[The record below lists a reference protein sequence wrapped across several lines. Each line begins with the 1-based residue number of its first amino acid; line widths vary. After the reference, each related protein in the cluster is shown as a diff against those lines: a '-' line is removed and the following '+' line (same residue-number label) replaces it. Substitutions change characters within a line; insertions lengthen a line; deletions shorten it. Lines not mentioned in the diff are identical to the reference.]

1 MVHPLVDDANR
12 TLGLYQMRKRILGK
26 DRKAKA
32 RDKFGQGV
40 VDLGVVMVGTTGE
53 HDAVTAMVL
62 DPLKSLLAHG
72 LDILVEAR
80 IGLKS
85 SVDGGIDLG
94 ARDLGSTHATAT
106 GLRIGH
112 TVDGEHLVQTAL
124 ELGFIVIGHKRVQ
137 ELDVLLANLVDI
149 ERQRRGVTHD
159 DGAVIAVASRRILLA
174 LPAHARHPDEVDIA
188 VDEVHHV
195 AVAHLGRIAHAL
207 GRHGLDAR
215 LVGLLARLVGQLHAK
230 AQARKERVPEGV
242 VLVHVERA
250 GDTDGAARGLV
261 GAQHLAV
268 KQQLV
273 FLFEEV
279 RGLGL
284 LLFVAGA
291 LLAAV
296 AGNEAPAAAKVVDG
310 KLAVVGATAAAD
322 MLLRHGE
329 VRDVLGRKDGRGAV
343 GAGAIA
349 GEQGRTV
356 GAHAAGDIGAHG
368 VNTGELLKRTQ
379 RGVGHKGTTL
389 DDHLTADLLGVAQLN
404 DLEQGILDDGIRQ
417 AGRDVAHRGAFLLRL
432 LDARVHKDRAAAAQ
446 VDGGLGMDG
455 GIGKRA
461 HVHVH
466 RDGEALDKAAAARRA
481 GLVEHN
487 VLDDAVLDAQA
498 LHVLAANVQDELDA
512 GQECLGA
519 AQVRDGLDLA
529 GIGLEGLDEQCL
541 AVARG
546 GHVAD
551 GAAGGD
557 VVVEIGHD
565 DLGRAQDVT
574 VVVAVPG
581 VQQLAVLA
589 HERGLHGGG
598 TGVDADE
605 HAAGVAFEL
614 ALGDD
619 FLVVAV
625 LELSKVLVG
634 GKERIQALDLGTL
647 RVAQAVDGLD
657 KPRERAELVGLVRHG
672 GAARHKQVSVLGHD
686 TVFLVQV
693 EREVEAVAQLGEVLQ
708 RAAQEGDV
716 AADGTAARQA
726 RDGLGHDGLED
737 GGGHVLGT
745 GALVEQRLHVG
756 LGKYAAA
763 TGDGIDGGGVG
774 RELVKAARVG
784 VQQGCHLVDERAR
797 AAGAGAV
804 HALLDAVVKVDD
816 LGVLAAQLDGD
827 IGGRDEGLDGTLA
840 GDDLLDKLQVE
851 PLGQQQAARAGDG
864 AGHLGRRQH
873 GRSALEQISG
883 AGADV
888 GVVALVLGVNDLVV
902 VVEHGEL
909 DGGGAHIDAQ
919 VQVTA
924 GGLGVENRA
933 FGGVGGGYGLS
944 GGSGLASDGRLP
956 CRVLGIGNC
965 LGNFLDSSGRS
976 LLRGIRHGG
985 RGLACGSDHTVLDAL
1000 DEFAHLFLLLVVG
1013 LNGCGGVDRV
1023 LELQIQ

>member
-1 MVHPLVDDANR
+1 
-12 TLGLYQMRKRILGK
+12 
-26 DRKAKA
+26 
-32 RDKFGQGV
+32 
-40 VDLGVVMVGTTGE
+40 
-53 HDAVTAMVL
+53 MVL

-72 LDILVEAR
+72 LDVLVETR
-80 IGLKS
+80 IGLKG

-94 ARDLGSTHATAT
+94 ARDLGTAYATAT

-112 TVDGEHLVQTAL
+112 TVDGEHLVQAAL
-124 ELGFIVIGHKRVQ
+124 ELGLVVIGHKRIQ
-137 ELDVLLANLVDI
+137 ELDVLLADLVDI
-149 ERQRRGVTHD
+149 ERQRRRVAHD
-159 DGAVIAVASRRILLA
+159 DGAVIAVAGGRILLA
-174 LPAHARHPDEVDIA
+174 LPAHARHPDKVDIA

-242 VLVHVERA
+242 VLVHVERT
-250 GDTDGAARGLV
+250 GDADGAARGLV
-261 GAQHLAV
+261 GTQDLAV
-268 KQQLV
+268 KEQLV
-273 FLFEEV
+273 FLFKEV
-279 RGLGL
+279 GGLGL
-284 LLFVAGA
+284 LLFVAGT

-296 AGNEAPAAAKVVDG
+296 AGNEAPAAAKIVDG
-310 KLAVVGATAAAD
+310 ELAVVGAAAAAD
-322 MLLRHGE
+322 VFLRHGE
-329 VRDVLGRKDGRGAV
+329 VRDVLGGKNGRGAV

-356 GAHAAGDIGAHG
+356 GAHAAGDVGTHG
-368 VNTGELLKRTQ
+368 MNAGELLKRAQ
-379 RGVGHKGTTL
+379 RGIGHKGAAL
-389 DDHLTADLLGVAQLN
+389 DDHLAADLLGVAQLN
-404 DLEQGILDDGIRQ
+404 DLEQGILDDGIGQ

-432 LDARVHKDRAAAAQ
+432 LDARIHKDRAAAAQ

-455 GIGKRA
+455 GIGERA

-466 RDGEALDKAAAARRA
+466 RHGETLDKAAAARRA
-481 GLVEHN
+481 GLVEHD

-498 LHVLAANVQDELDA
+498 LHVLAADVQDKLDA

-519 AQVRDGLDLA
+519 AQVRNGLDLA
-529 GIGLEGLDEQCL
+529 GIGLEGLDEQRL

-565 DLGRAQDVT
+565 DLGRAQDVA

-598 TGVDADE
+598 AGVDADE
-605 HAAGVAFEL
+605 HAAGVAVEL

-619 FLVVAV
+619 LGVVAG
-625 LELSKVLVG
+625 LELGKVLVG

-647 RVAQAVDGLD
+647 RVTQAVDGLD
-657 KPRERAELVGLVRHG
+657 ELRERAELVGLVRHG
-672 GAARHKQVSVLGHD
+672 GAARHKQVRVLGHD
-686 TVFLVQV
+686 TVLLVQI

-716 AADGTAARQA
+716 AANGTAARQA

-737 GGGHVLGT
+737 GGRHVLGA
-745 GALVEQRLHVG
+745 GAFVKQRLHVS
-756 LGKYAAA
+756 LGKDAAA
-763 TGDGIDGGGVG
+763 AGDGIDGGGVG
-774 RELVKAARVG
+774 RELVEAARVG

-804 HALLDAVVKVDD
+804 HALLDAVVEVDD

-827 IGGRDEGLDGTLA
+827 IGGRDEGLDGALA

-851 PLGQQQAARAGDG
+851 PLGQQQAARAGNG
-864 AGHLGRRQH
+864 AGHLGSRQH
-873 GRSALEQISG
+873 GRSTLEQVAG
-883 AGADV
+883 AGTDV
-888 GVVALVLGVNDLVV
+888 GVVALVLGVDDLVV

-909 DGGGAHIDAQ
+909 NGGGAHVDAQ
-919 VQVTA
+919 VQVATSV
-924 GGLGVENRA
+924 LGVEDRA

-944 GGSGLASDGRLP
+944 GGGGLNSDGRLP
-956 CRVLGIGNC
+956 CRVLGLGNC
-965 LGNFLDSSGRS
+965 LGNFLGSGGRG
-976 LLRGIRHGG
+976 LLRGVHHGG
-985 RGLACGSDHTVLDAL
+985 RGLACGSDHAVLNAL
-1000 DEFAHLFLLLVVG
+1000 DEFAHCLSS
-1013 LNGCGGVDRV
+1013 
-1023 LELQIQ
+1023 

>member
-1 MVHPLVDDANR
+1 
-12 TLGLYQMRKRILGK
+12 
-26 DRKAKA
+26 
-32 RDKFGQGV
+32 
-40 VDLGVVMVGTTGE
+40 
-53 HDAVTAMVL
+53 MVL

-72 LDILVEAR
+72 LDVLVETR
-80 IGLKS
+80 IGLKG
-85 SVDGGIDLG
+85 SVDSGIDLR
-94 ARDLGSTHATAT
+94 ARDLGTAYATAT

-112 TVDGEHLVQTAL
+112 TVDGEHLVQAAL
-124 ELGFIVIGHKRVQ
+124 ELGLVVIGHKRVQ
-137 ELDVLLANLVDI
+137 ELDVLLADLIDV
-149 ERQRRGVTHD
+149 ERQRRGVAHD
-159 DGAVIAVASRRILLA
+159 DGAVVTVAGGRILLA
-174 LPAHARHPDEVDIA
+174 LPAHARHPDKVDIA

-215 LVGLLARLVGQLHAK
+215 LVGLFARLVGQLHAK

-250 GDTDGAARGLV
+250 RDADGAARGLV

-268 KQQLV
+268 KEQLV

-279 RGLGL
+279 GGLGL
-284 LLFVAGA
+284 LLFVAGT

-296 AGNEAPAAAKVVDG
+296 TGNEAPAAAKIVDG
-310 KLAVVGATAAAD
+310 ELAVVGAAAAAD
-322 MLLRHGE
+322 VFLRHGE
-329 VRDVLGRKDGRGAV
+329 VRDVLGGKNGRSAV

-356 GAHAAGDIGAHG
+356 GAHAAGDVGTHG
-368 VNTGELLKRTQ
+368 MNAGELLKRAQ
-379 RGVGHKGTTL
+379 RGIGHKGAAL
-389 DDHLTADLLGVAQLN
+389 DDHLAADFLGVAQLN
-404 DLEQGILDDGIRQ
+404 DLEQGILDDGIGQ

-432 LDARVHKDRAAAAQ
+432 LDARIHKDRAAAAQ

-466 RDGEALDKAAAARRA
+466 RHGETLDKAAAARRA
-481 GLVEHN
+481 GLVEHD

-498 LHVLAANVQDELDA
+498 LHVLAADVQDKLDA

-519 AQVRDGLDLA
+519 AQMRNGLNLA
-529 GIGLEGLDEQCL
+529 GIGLEGLDEQRL

-565 DLGRAQDVT
+565 DLGRAQDVA

-598 TGVDADE
+598 ASVDADE
-605 HAAGVAFEL
+605 HAAGVAVEL

-619 FLVVAV
+619 LGVVAG
-625 LELSKVLVG
+625 LELGKVLVG

-647 RVAQAVDGLD
+647 RVTQAVDGLD
-657 KPRERAELVGLVRHG
+657 ELRERAELVGLVRHG

-686 TVFLVQV
+686 TVLLVQI

-716 AADGTAARQA
+716 AANGTAARQA

-737 GGGHVLGT
+737 GGRHVLGA
-745 GALVEQRLHVG
+745 GALVEERLHVS
-756 LGKYAAA
+756 LGKDAAA

-774 RELVKAARVG
+774 RELIEAARVG

-804 HALLDAVVKVDD
+804 HALLDAVVEVDD

-827 IGGRDEGLDGTLA
+827 IGGRDKGLDGALA

-851 PLGQQQAARAGDG
+851 PLGQQQTARAGNG

-873 GRSALEQISG
+873 GRSALEQVAG
-883 AGADV
+883 AGTDV
-888 GVVALVLGVNDLVV
+888 GVVALVLGVDDLVV
-902 VVEHGEL
+902 VVEHGKL
-909 DGGGAHIDAQ
+909 NGGGAHVDAQ
-919 VQVTA
+919 VQVATSV
-924 GGLGVENRA
+924 LGVEDRA

-944 GGSGLASDGRLP
+944 GGGGLNSDGRLP
-956 CRVLGIGNC
+956 CRVLGLGNC
-965 LGNFLDSSGRS
+965 LGNFLGSGGRG
-976 LLRGIRHGG
+976 LLRGVHHGG
-985 RGLACGSDHTVLDAL
+985 RGLACGSDHAVLNAL
-1000 DEFAHLFLLLVVG
+1000 DEFAHCLSS
-1013 LNGCGGVDRV
+1013 
-1023 LELQIQ
+1023 

>member
-1 MVHPLVDDANR
+1 M
-12 TLGLYQMRKRILGK
+12 
-26 DRKAKA
+26 
-32 RDKFGQGV
+32 
-40 VDLGVVMVGTTGE
+40 VDLGVVMVGTAGE
-53 HDAVTAMVL
+53 HNAVATVVL

-72 LDILVEAR
+72 LDVLVETR
-80 IGLKS
+80 IGLKG
-85 SVDGGIDLG
+85 SVDSGIDLG
-94 ARDLGSTHATAT
+94 ARDLGTAYATAT

-112 TVDGEHLVQTAL
+112 AVDGEHLVQAAL
-124 ELGFIVIGHKRVQ
+124 ELGLVVIGHKRVQ
-137 ELDVLLANLVDI
+137 ELDVLLADLVDV
-149 ERQRRGVTHD
+149 ERQRRGVAHN
-159 DGAVIAVASRRILLA
+159 DGAVVAVAGGRVLLA
-174 LPAHARHPDEVDIA
+174 LPAHARHPNEVDIA

-242 VLVHVERA
+242 VLVHVECARDA
-250 GDTDGAARGLV
+250 DGAARSLV

-268 KQQLV
+268 KEQLV

-279 RGLGL
+279 GGLGL
-284 LLFVAGA
+284 LLFVAGT

-296 AGNEAPAAAKVVDG
+296 AGNEAPAAAKIVDG
-310 KLAVVGATAAAD
+310 ELAIVGATAAAD
-322 MLLRHGE
+322 VFLRHGE
-329 VRDVLGRKDGRGAV
+329 VRDVLGGKNGRSAV

-356 GAHAAGDIGAHG
+356 GAHAAGDVGTHG
-368 VNTGELLKRTQ
+368 MNAGELLKRAQ
-379 RGVGHKGTTL
+379 RGIGHKGAAL
-389 DDHLTADLLGVAQLN
+389 DDHLAADFLGVAQLN
-404 DLEQGILDDGIRQ
+404 DLEQGILDDGIGQ

-432 LDARVHKDRAAAAQ
+432 LDARIHKDRAATAQ
-446 VDGGLGMDG
+446 VDGSLGMDG
-455 GIGKRA
+455 GIGERT

-466 RDGEALDKAAAARRA
+466 RHGETFDKAAAARRA
-481 GLVEHN
+481 SLVEHD

-498 LHVLAANVQDELDA
+498 LHILPADVQDKLDA

-519 AQVRDGLDLA
+519 AQMRNGLNLA
-529 GIGLEGLDEQCL
+529 GIGLEGLDEQRL

-565 DLGRAQDVT
+565 DLGRAQDVA

-598 TGVDADE
+598 AGVDADE
-605 HAAGVAFEL
+605 HAAGVAVEL

-619 FLVVAV
+619 LGVVAG
-625 LELSKVLVG
+625 LELGKVLVG

-647 RVAQAVDGLD
+647 RVTQAVDGLD
-657 KPRERAELVGLVRHG
+657 ELRERAELVGLVRHG

-686 TVFLVQV
+686 TVLLVQI

-716 AADGTAARQA
+716 AANGTAARQA

-737 GGGHVLGT
+737 GGRHVLGA
-745 GALVEQRLHVG
+745 GALVEERLHVG
-756 LGKYAAA
+756 LGKDAAA

-774 RELVKAARVG
+774 RELVEAARVG

-804 HALLDAVVKVDD
+804 HALLDAVVEVDD

-827 IGGRDEGLDGTLA
+827 IGGRDKGLDGALA
-840 GDDLLDKLQVE
+840 GDDLLDKFQVE
-851 PLGQQQAARAGDG
+851 PLGQQQAARTGNG
-864 AGHLGRRQH
+864 TGHLGRRQH
-873 GRSALEQISG
+873 GRSALEQVAG
-883 AGADV
+883 AGTDV
-888 GVVALVLGVNDLVV
+888 GVVTLVLGVDDLVV

-909 DGGGAHIDAQ
+909 NGGGTHVDAQ
-919 VQVTA
+919 VQVATSV
-924 GGLGVENRA
+924 LGVEDRA
-933 FGGVGGGYGLS
+933 FGGVGGG
-944 GGSGLASDGRLP
+944 GGYGLASDGRLP
-956 CRVLGIGNC
+956 CRVLGLGNC
-965 LGNFLDSSGRS
+965 LGNFLGSGGRG
-976 LLRGIRHGG
+976 LLRGVHHGG
-985 RGLACGSDHTVLDAL
+985 RGLACGSDHAVLNAL
-1000 DEFAHLFLLLVVG
+1000 DEFAHCLSS
-1013 LNGCGGVDRV
+1013 
-1023 LELQIQ
+1023 